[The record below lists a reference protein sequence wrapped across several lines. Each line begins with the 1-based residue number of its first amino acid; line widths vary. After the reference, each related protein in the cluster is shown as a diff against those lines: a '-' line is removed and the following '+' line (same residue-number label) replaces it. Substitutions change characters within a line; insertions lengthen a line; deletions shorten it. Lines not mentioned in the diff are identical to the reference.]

1 MGTISKEVVMPKY
14 LLQAKYSAE
23 GARGLMK
30 DGGTTRKN
38 AAEALVKSVGAK
50 LDAFYFAFGDE
61 DAYVILDAPD
71 NASVAAASLA
81 VSSSGLVST
90 RTTVLLT
97 PEEMDQAMKKNPKYT
112 PPGK

>member
-1 MGTISKEVVMPKY
+1 MPKY
-14 LLQAKYSAE
+14 LLHAKYSAE

-30 DGGTTRKN
+30 DGGTKRKN
-38 AAEALVKSVGAK
+38 AAEELVKSVGGK

-61 DAYVILDAPD
+61 DAYVIVDAPD

-97 PEEMDQAMKKNPKYT
+97 PEEMDQAMKKNTKYT